1 MFNMG
6 FTELLLLGAIALIFI
21 GPKQLPEVA
30 RVVARLLNELKRAT
44 GELGTSF
51 MDVRRDTDELLRE
64 AQNSIRKSI
73 EEKVLAEPKQE
84 TAAEGKPP
92 ENKPEEGKS

>member
-30 RVVARLLNELKRAT
+30 RVIARLINELKRAT

-51 MDVRRDTDELLRE
+51 MDVRRETDDLLRDT
-64 AQNSIRKSI
+64 QNSIRKSI
-73 EEKVLAEPKQE
+73 EEKLLAEPKEEVKTE
-84 TAAEGKPP
+84 TKAAEQ
-92 ENKPEEGKS
+92 KPEEGKS